1 MSQMLEPIRG
11 ALKAG
16 VGWIISVTRPRTFEG
31 ENDLV
36 RLIDDEYTRRR
47 NERKPWSTQWLLNIA
62 FLDGKQYMELNS
74 ATDDLREIPRL
85 FWWNEREVFNH
96 IAPHIETRMAKLGR
110 MWPKMGVRQGPDA
123 EDAAKARV
131 TLALLDYIQQEKIT
145 PELRSELLSWLE
157 ACGTS
162 FVYAA
167 WDPRAGRKVGQAQ
180 VTALDSNPE
189 GPREPAPPRPD
200 SERGILTQAA
210 ETDARIIAAVDPPAT
225 VEITRT
231 DAGAEGKATVALY
244 EGNISPQV
252 VPATEIFP
260 DSPWRP
266 NMSSVRSLIW
276 ARAMHV
282 DDIAQQWG
290 VRIEPEETAVWD
302 MQKDVQVYGG
312 LGYGVGGYHTAA
324 KTMKDYGVVKQW
336 FEAPSIG
343 HPEGRYMA
351 VAGHRLIFGPTKLLW
366 NVGPA
371 GTPAIPFSR
380 FSCIDRPGC
389 FWGRS
394 IIERMIPIQ
403 RRYNALRNRKAEY
416 MTRFAIGQLVVE
428 KGSLPDLG
436 DSEEDISAPG
446 AIIEYKRGT
455 INPPRYMEFHTW
467 PQAFET
473 EEGTLL
479 NEFASISGV
488 SETASRSQAP
498 PGVKSGVALGIV
510 LEQDNTRL
518 SLTAGNIEAAHI
530 DLSKKLLRIYKQY
543 AAGPRLIEA
552 VGSNRQ
558 DDIKDWEAGD
568 ICADDVIIVASALA
582 ADSPAQRIALV
593 FDMLEGGLFNN
604 EDTGRL
610 DRAGKQRVFEMLQ
623 FGGDWERGNEMSDLQ
638 VQRAERENRKLAAG
652 QPQQP
657 ERYDDDGLHVITHVK
672 YMLQAKFEQTDEQ
685 SGGQLSA
692 IFEQHMMAHVASEQ
706 EKIRA
711 TAPQVPTQG
720 GTPQ

>member
-1 MSQMLEPIRG
+1 MSQVLEPVRG

-16 VGWIISVTRPRTFEG
+16 VGWIISVTRPRIFQA

-36 RLIDDEYTRRR
+36 QLVDGEYTRRR
-47 NERKPWSTQWLLNIA
+47 DERRPWSTQWMLNIA

-74 ATDDLREIPRL
+74 KTDDLREIPRL
-85 FWWNEREVFNH
+85 WWWQEREVFNH
-96 IAPHIETRMAKLGR
+96 IAPHIETRQAKLGR
-110 MWPKMGVRQGPDA
+110 MRPKMGVRQGPDA

-131 TLALLDYIQQEKIT
+131 TLALLDYIQQERMP
-145 PELRSELLSWLE
+145 PEFVTELLSWIE

-162 FVYAA
+162 FVYTA
-167 WDPRAGRKVGQAQ
+167 WDPRAGRKVGQAL
-180 VTALDSNPE
+180 VTATDANPE
-189 GPREPAPPRPD
+189 PSREGTQPPPD
-200 SERGILTQAA
+200 SERGILTRAA
-210 ETDARIIAAVDPPAT
+210 EVDAQIAASVEPPAS
-225 VEITRT
+225 VEVRHT
-231 DAGAEGKATVALY
+231 AEGAEGRATVTLY
-244 EGNISPQV
+244 EGDISPLV
-252 VPATEIFP
+252 VPATEMFP
-260 DSPWRP
+260 DSPWHP
-266 NMSSVRSLIW
+266 NMAAVRSLIW

-282 DDIAQQWG
+282 DDIQQQWG
-290 VRIEPEETAVWD
+290 VRVEPEETAVWD
-302 MQKDVQVYGG
+302 MEKDVQVYGG
-312 LGYGVGGYHTAA
+312 LGYGVGGYHTGA
-324 KTMKDYGVVKQW
+324 KTMKNYAIVKQW

-366 NVGPA
+366 NVGFRGA
-371 GTPAIPFSR
+371 PAIPFTR
-380 FSCIDRPGC
+380 FPCIERPGC

-428 KGSLPDLG
+428 KGSLTALG
-436 DSEEDISAPG
+436 GEEEDISAPG
-446 AIIEYKRGT
+446 TILEFKRGT
-455 INPPRYMEFHTW
+455 LSPPRYMEFQTW
-467 PQAFET
+467 PMAFET

-479 NEFASISGV
+479 NEFAIISGV

-530 DLSKKLLRIYKQY
+530 DLAKKLLRLYKQY

-558 DDIKDWEAGD
+558 DDIKDWEAGE
-568 ICADDVIIVASALA
+568 ICADDVNIVASALA

-593 FDMLEGGLFNN
+593 FDMLQAGLFAN
-604 EDTGRL
+604 ENTGRL
-610 DRAGKQRVFEMLQ
+610 DRPGKQRVFEMLQ
-623 FGGDWERGNEMSDLQ
+623 FGGDWERGNEMDDLQ

-652 QPQQP
+652 APQQP
-657 ERYDDDGLHVITHVK
+657 ELYDDDGLHVTTHIK
-672 YMLQAKFEQTDEQ
+672 YMLQAKFEQTDTET
-685 SGGQLSA
+685 GGQLSA
-692 IFEQHMMAHVASEQ
+692 AFEQHIMAHVAKEQ
-706 EKIRA
+706 AKSVA
-711 TAPQVPTQG
+711 SAPQPQTQG